1 MSIFSSFANQARLRS
16 FGGTGGGTG
25 ASDMDILLLRS
36 ARRRDAIDH
45 AVMIGLAG
53 IDPRRSERG
62 LVGRVGK
69 FLGFQRDAVA
79 HAVEM
84 AVLADERAVE
94 EVAVVDLHPR
104 LGGPQI
110 GRASYRERVYQ

>member
-62 LVGRVGK
+62 LVGRSEEHTSE
-69 FLGFQRDAVA
+69 LQSLMSQSYAGFCLKKTQNHYYDVK
-79 HAVEM
+79 
-84 AVLADERAVE
+84 
-94 EVAVVDLHPR
+94 
-104 LGGPQI
+104 I
-110 GRASYRERVYQ
+110 II

>member
-16 FGGTGGGTG
+16 CGGTG

-45 AVMIGLAG
+45 AVMIGFAG
-53 IDPRRSERG
+53 IDPRRSEGG

-94 EVAVVDLHPR
+94 EVAGIELDRKSTRLH
-104 LGGPQI
+104 
-110 GRASYRERVYQ
+110 SSH